1 MKYFWARFKFL
12 KFKDFLS
19 FFSLMLVFI
28 PAMITKIFVRD
39 LWLVC
44 EDKNEAR
51 DNGYWFFKYVCE
63 KQPKQKVMYA
73 INKKSPDYAKVKPL
87 GKVISFGG
95 ISHWFWYLV
104 ADKNISSQKN
114 GKPNA
119 AICYL
124 FEVGFG
130 FRKKNRYF
138 LQHGITINDVEFLHY
153 RNTKMYK
160 FFTATNDEHNF
171 VEQKF
176 GYPKGSVSLAGFSR
190 FDNLNNDNL
199 DQKLILVMPTW
210 RNWIAREVECKK
222 YEGTN
227 VFEETGYFKAWNEF
241 LNSEKIKEFLE
252 ANDLKMIFYPHR
264 NMQKYINSFSK
275 CSDRMIIGNA
285 KDYDVQDLLKRAS
298 LLVTDYS
305 SVFFDFAYLGKPIIF
320 YQFDEEKFRAGQ
332 YNVGYFDYKTTELGE
347 WTDNLDG
354 VLEYLN
360 NKQSLLG
367 QPNKDI
373 AKKYFKFVDTNNS
386 QRIYEEIKNGNKNKS
401 KKYN

>member
-1 MKYFWARFKFL
+1 
-12 KFKDFLS
+12 
-19 FFSLMLVFI
+19 MLVFI

-130 FRKKNRYF
+130 LRKKNRYF

-210 RNWIAREVECKK
+210 RNWI
-222 YEGTN
+222 
-227 VFEETGYFKAWNEF
+227 F
-241 LNSEKIKEFLE
+241 
-252 ANDLKMIFYPHR
+252 
-264 NMQKYINSFSK
+264 
-275 CSDRMIIGNA
+275 
-285 KDYDVQDLLKRAS
+285 
-298 LLVTDYS
+298 
-305 SVFFDFAYLGKPIIF
+305 
-320 YQFDEEKFRAGQ
+320 
-332 YNVGYFDYKTTELGE
+332 
-347 WTDNLDG
+347 
-354 VLEYLN
+354 
-360 NKQSLLG
+360 
-367 QPNKDI
+367 
-373 AKKYFKFVDTNNS
+373 
-386 QRIYEEIKNGNKNKS
+386 
-401 KKYN
+401 